1 MRHSRRLAI
10 GASAIAAALLLAAC
24 TVDDGGDDGTGSG
37 ATGGGDDGELTEVR
51 LQLQW
56 LTQGQFAGY
65 FAAQDQGYFADEGLE
80 VEIVESGGDIVP
92 QDALV
97 NGDVD
102 YAIAWVPKVLG
113 SIEQGA
119 NITNIAQIF
128 ERSGTLQVSMAD
140 SGIETIADF
149 EGRRIGSWGFGN
161 EWEIFAALSQ
171 EGLSVDDIELVT
183 QGFDMLGFLSGDIEA
198 AQAMTYN
205 EYAQVL
211 ETLNPDTG
219 ELYQPE
225 DLNVIDYNEVGSAML
240 QDAIWADTERLA
252 DEDGFAETT
261 VAFLRAVIR
270 GWVYAR
276 DNPAETATI
285 VTNAGSTLG
294 ESHQLWMT
302 NETNRL
308 IWPSTNG
315 IGLVDQATWDNTV
328 DMALQTQNETGS
340 TLITAAPPETA
351 LDMQYIEQALEDVE
365 AEGLDVTGAD
375 FQPIEVELVE
385 GGN

>member
-37 ATGGGDDGELTEVR
+37 ATGGGDDGELTQVR

-171 EGLSVDDIELVT
+171 EDLTVDDIELVT

-252 DEDGFAETT
+252 NEDGFAETT

-285 VTNAGSTLG
+285 VTSAGSTLG

-340 TLITAAPPETA
+340 TLITTAPPDTA

-365 AEGLDVTGAD
+365 AEGLDVMGAD

>member
-10 GASAIAAALLLAAC
+10 GAGAVAAALLLAAC
-24 TVDDGGDDGTGSG
+24 TVDDGGDNGTGSG
-37 ATGGGDDGELTEVR
+37 ETGGDGELTQVR

-65 FAAQDQGYFADEGLE
+65 FAAQDQGFFADEGLE

-128 ERSGTLQVSMAD
+128 ERSGTLQLSMAD

-149 EGRRIGSWGFGN
+149 EGRRVGSWGFGN
-161 EWEIFAALSQ
+161 EWEIFAAMTQ
-171 EGLSVDDIELVT
+171 EGLTVDDIELVT

-225 DLNVIDYNEVGSAML
+225 DLNIIDYNEVGSAML

-252 DEDGFAETT
+252 NEEGFAETT
-261 VAFLRAVIR
+261 TAFLRAVIR

-276 DNPAETATI
+276 DNPEESATI

-315 IGLVDQATWDNTV
+315 IGLVDQGTWDNTV

-340 TLITAAPPETA
+340 TLITAPPPETA

-365 AEGLDVTGAD
+365 AEGLDVMGAD